1 VTRTR
6 PRAILQALGLL
17 WVSTGLGFAAGYS
30 EAVKAWD
37 SLALT
42 VALMLAV
49 AVTLTVAVW
58 RGQNWGRFAYVILV
72 VLSFTELVATW
83 DITER
88 PALERALEAV
98 SFVADAGSF
107 FLMFTA
113 PGSSWFE
120 SRPEQR
126 DEA

>member
-1 VTRTR
+1 VNRTR

-42 VALMLAV
+42 VVLMLAV
-49 AVTLTVAVW
+49 AVTLTIAVW

-72 VLSFTELVATW
+72 VLSFMELVATW
-83 DITER
+83 DIAER